1 MKFSKDTTKRFLK
14 LISIFLLF
22 RYSYILQNIPIVLFN
37 IKNITPQIQILLSCF
52 SNLILLLILF
62 FIYRLDLRIEW
73 KKFKNSFDK
82 SMDSC
87 IKYWFLGLMGM
98 MISNI
103 LINTLFKLGQAE
115 NEQLVQGMI
124 TDFPLVMLLN
134 AGVIAPIIEE
144 LVFRKTFR
152 DTIKG
157 KWAFILISSLIFGFM
172 HVLVAT
178 SLIEM
183 IFIIPYTLL
192 GMAFAYMYYDT
203 DSIYTSILAHILHNT
218 ILILISIL
226 A

>member
-1 MKFSKDTTKRFLK
+1 
-14 LISIFLLF
+14 
-22 RYSYILQNIPIVLFN
+22 
-37 IKNITPQIQILLSCF
+37 
-52 SNLILLLILF
+52 
-62 FIYRLDLRIEW
+62 
-73 KKFKNSFDK
+73 
-82 SMDSC
+82 
-87 IKYWFLGLMGM
+87 M

-157 KWAFILISSLIFGFM
+157 KWAFILTSSLVFGFM

>member
-1 MKFSKDTTKRFLK
+1 
-14 LISIFLLF
+14 
-22 RYSYILQNIPIVLFN
+22 
-37 IKNITPQIQILLSCF
+37 
-52 SNLILLLILF
+52 
-62 FIYRLDLRIEW
+62 
-73 KKFKNSFDK
+73 
-82 SMDSC
+82 
-87 IKYWFLGLMGM
+87 M

-144 LVFRKTFR
+144 IVFRKTFR

-157 KWAFILISSLIFGFM
+157 KWAFILTSSLVFGFM

>member
-1 MKFSKDTTKRFLK
+1 
-14 LISIFLLF
+14 
-22 RYSYILQNIPIVLFN
+22 
-37 IKNITPQIQILLSCF
+37 
-52 SNLILLLILF
+52 
-62 FIYRLDLRIEW
+62 
-73 KKFKNSFDK
+73 
-82 SMDSC
+82 
-87 IKYWFLGLMGM
+87 M

-157 KWAFILISSLIFGFM
+157 KWAFILTSSLVFGFM

-183 IFIIPYTLL
+183 IFIIPYALL

>member
-1 MKFSKDTTKRFLK
+1 
-14 LISIFLLF
+14 
-22 RYSYILQNIPIVLFN
+22 
-37 IKNITPQIQILLSCF
+37 
-52 SNLILLLILF
+52 
-62 FIYRLDLRIEW
+62 
-73 KKFKNSFDK
+73 
-82 SMDSC
+82 
-87 IKYWFLGLMGM
+87 M

-157 KWAFILISSLIFGFM
+157 KWAFILTSSLVFGFM

-218 ILILISIL
+218 ILIIISIL

>member
-1 MKFSKDTTKRFLK
+1 
-14 LISIFLLF
+14 
-22 RYSYILQNIPIVLFN
+22 
-37 IKNITPQIQILLSCF
+37 
-52 SNLILLLILF
+52 
-62 FIYRLDLRIEW
+62 
-73 KKFKNSFDK
+73 
-82 SMDSC
+82 
-87 IKYWFLGLMGM
+87 M

-157 KWAFILISSLIFGFM
+157 KWAFILTSSLVFGFM

-178 SLIEM
+178 SLIEI

>member
-1 MKFSKDTTKRFLK
+1 
-14 LISIFLLF
+14 
-22 RYSYILQNIPIVLFN
+22 
-37 IKNITPQIQILLSCF
+37 
-52 SNLILLLILF
+52 
-62 FIYRLDLRIEW
+62 
-73 KKFKNSFDK
+73 
-82 SMDSC
+82 
-87 IKYWFLGLMGM
+87 M

-157 KWAFILISSLIFGFM
+157 KWAFILISSLLFGFM

>member
-1 MKFSKDTTKRFLK
+1 
-14 LISIFLLF
+14 
-22 RYSYILQNIPIVLFN
+22 
-37 IKNITPQIQILLSCF
+37 
-52 SNLILLLILF
+52 
-62 FIYRLDLRIEW
+62 
-73 KKFKNSFDK
+73 
-82 SMDSC
+82 
-87 IKYWFLGLMGM
+87 M

-124 TDFPLVMLLN
+124 TDFPLVRLLN

-157 KWAFILISSLIFGFM
+157 KWAFILTSSLVFGFM

-218 ILILISIL
+218 ILIIISIL

>member
-82 SMDSC
+82 SMDYC

-157 KWAFILISSLIFGFM
+157 KWAFILTSSLVFGFM

-183 IFIIPYTLL
+183 IFIIPYALL